1 MFLSLDSDGDTVEDS
16 CDVCTDI
23 QMLTGKVFLLTLIK
37 MVFLMLDKEIK
48 KLDRSR
54 MIANIL

>member
-37 MVFLMLDKEIK
+37 MVFLMLVIK
-48 KLDRSR
+48 KLKSWIVRG
-54 MIANIL
+54 